1 MRSGIDDGQQQTLA
15 FSPATNSKV
24 RNIPLASLM
33 ALSPSN
39 AKEVSSST
47 ILILMLSQNQPVL
60 HERGVV
66 STMQY

>member
-1 MRSGIDDGQQQTLA
+1 MRSGVDDGQQRTLA
-15 FSPATNSKV
+15 FSPATNSEV

-39 AKEVSSST
+39 AKEVSSSI
-47 ILILMLSQNQPVL
+47 ILILILSQNQPVL

-66 STMQY
+66 STT